1 MPFTITPELY
11 CSKMCLEI
19 LITRI
24 GSIVASVSTL
34 YTDQKERIKKWIT
47 KWKTY
52 QPRASTRQRQ
62 LYIHYHPICKKENWL
77 QKSGRVR
84 IKTIFQYTVI
94 KFKLRR

>member
-34 YTDQKERIKKWIT
+34 YTDQKERIKKWII

-52 QPRASTRQRQ
+52 QTRASTRQQQ
-62 LYIHYHPICKKENWL
+62 LYIHYHPICYK
-77 QKSGRVR
+77 
-84 IKTIFQYTVI
+84 
-94 KFKLRR
+94 